1 MNLNVINI
9 KELGGI
15 LPEGT
20 TALRGHEMRTF
31 STIENAFLTIENGK
45 ISGFGSMAEFSPNDY
60 QTLDASGQCVMPA
73 FVDSHSHL
81 VYSGTRESEFNM
93 RLQGASY
100 EEIAAAGGG
109 ILNSASRVD
118 STTQEE
124 MMAQSVSRLERLVQ
138 YGTGTIEV
146 KSGYGLDPENEL
158 KMLRTVKEM
167 NALGKATLIPTFLA
181 AHALPGWAKAQGLDD
196 ASYTKFML
204 DACLPTIQEEG
215 LAQFID
221 GFIERDYFKLD
232 ALEHLIDAS
241 QTSGLPL
248 KIHVNQFYD
257 IGGIQMAVAAGAL
270 SVDHLEVMTPEAT
283 KALQGSNTIATLL
296 PSCSYFLGIPYA
308 PARELIENDTIV
320 ALATDYNPGS
330 SPGGNMQL
338 VCNMACAKMKMTP
351 AEALNAATI
360 NGAAALNLSNKKGS
374 ITIGKE
380 ADLIITKPIPSL
392 NYLCYDFGTNHI
404 QSTILGGHI
413 Q

>member
-109 ILNSASRVD
+109 ILNSASRVA
-118 STTQEE
+118 STTQED
-124 MMAQSVSRLERLVQ
+124 MMAQSMSRLERLVQ

-158 KMLRTVKEM
+158 KMLRTVNEM